1 MLLIGFKVVVIMMIY
16 PDVNR
21 KNIQANLL
29 HFQSKVMNN
38 NFRLRASLLLK
49 LFFFLIFTKAL
60 TGAQFNLGI
69 VATET

>member
-49 LFFFLIFTKAL
+49 LFFF
-60 TGAQFNLGI
+60 FNIHKSTYWGTIQLGNCCN
-69 VATET
+69 